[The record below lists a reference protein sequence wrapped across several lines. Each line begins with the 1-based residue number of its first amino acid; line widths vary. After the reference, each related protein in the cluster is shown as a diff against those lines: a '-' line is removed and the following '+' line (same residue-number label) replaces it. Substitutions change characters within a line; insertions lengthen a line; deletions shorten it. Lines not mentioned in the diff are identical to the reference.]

1 MPITYRSIFRPDLFA
16 GQTCIVTGGGT
27 GIGRAVA
34 HELASLGAHVVV
46 AARTAENLERVTAE
60 IRDAG
65 GAASHFVCN
74 IREEEQVI
82 ALFDYVLAECGGFHG
97 LVNNAGGQFISPAE
111 MISLKGWRAV
121 VETNLTGTFL
131 MCREAFNRHMNAH
144 GGAIVNMLIEMWRGF
159 PGMAHSAAA
168 RAGIENLTKTLAVE
182 WARAGVRV
190 NAVAPGLISS
200 SGLERYPEAVRP
212 MIEQNIRDIPMKRM
226 GTEAEVSAAIVF
238 LLSPAA
244 AFISGESIKIDGAG
258 SLWRKTWELGEHG
271 KGAARYSGFL
281 EDQDATF

>member
-1 MPITYRSIFRPDLFA
+1 MPYHSIFRPNLFQD
-16 GQTCIVTGGGT
+16 QTIVVTGGGT

-34 HELASLGAHVVV
+34 HELASLGAHVVL
-46 AARTAENLERVTAE
+46 AARTEENLIRVQAE
-60 IRDAG
+60 IEAAG
-65 GAASHFVCN
+65 GAASRFVCN
-74 IREEEQVI
+74 IREEEQVR
-82 ALFDYVLAECGGFHG
+82 ALFDFVLRERGGLHG
-97 LVNNAGGQFISPAE
+97 LVNNAGGQFLSPAE

-131 MCREAFNRHMNAH
+131 MCREAFNRHMSDH
-144 GGAIVNMLIEMWRGF
+144 GGVIVNMLIEMWRGF

-212 MIEQNIRDIPMKRM
+212 MIAQNIRDIPMKRM

-258 SLWRKTWELGEHG
+258 SLWRKTWEVGEHG
-271 KGAARYSGFL
+271 KEVAAYSGFSEGL
-281 EDQDATF
+281 PET

>member
-1 MPITYRSIFRPDLFA
+1 MTYHSIFRPDLFA
-16 GQTCIVTGGGT
+16 GQTYVVTGGGT

-34 HELASLGAHVVV
+34 HELASLGAHVVL
-46 AARTAENLERVTAE
+46 AARTEENLSRVAGE
-60 IRDAG
+60 IRATGGSAG
-65 GAASHFVCN
+65 YVVCN
-74 IREEEQVI
+74 IREEEQVQ
-82 ALFDYVLAECGGFHG
+82 ALFDHVLAERGGLDG

-131 MCREAFNRHMNAH
+131 MCREAFNRHMGAH

-212 MIEQNIRDIPMKRM
+212 MIEQNIRDIPLKRM

-244 AFISGESIKIDGAG
+244 AFITGESIRIDGGG
-258 SLWRKTWELGEHG
+258 SLWRKTWEVPEHG
-271 KGAARYSGFL
+271 NAPEGYEGF
-281 EDQDATF
+281 E

>member
-1 MPITYRSIFRPDLFA
+1 MPYHSIFRPGLFA
-16 GQTCIVTGGGT
+16 GQTYVVTGGGT

-34 HELASLGAHVVV
+34 HELAALGAHVVLASRTEANLARVQEEIV
-46 AARTAENLERVTAE
+46 A
-60 IRDAG
+60 AG
-65 GAASHFVCN
+65 GAATPFVCN
-74 IREEEQVI
+74 IREEEQVA
-82 ALFDYVLAECGGFHG
+82 ALFDFVLAERGGFHG

-131 MCREAFNRHMNAH
+131 MCREAFNRHMERH

-190 NAVAPGLISS
+190 NAVAPGLIAS

-212 MIEQNIRDIPMKRM
+212 MIEQNVRDIPLKRM
-226 GTEAEVSAAIVF
+226 GTEAEVAAAIVF

-244 AFISGESIKIDGAG
+244 AFITGESIRIDGGG
-258 SLWRKTWELGEHG
+258 SLWRKTWEVPEHDNAPAKYDG
-271 KGAARYSGFL
+271 YVEESNVL
-281 EDQDATF
+281 DL